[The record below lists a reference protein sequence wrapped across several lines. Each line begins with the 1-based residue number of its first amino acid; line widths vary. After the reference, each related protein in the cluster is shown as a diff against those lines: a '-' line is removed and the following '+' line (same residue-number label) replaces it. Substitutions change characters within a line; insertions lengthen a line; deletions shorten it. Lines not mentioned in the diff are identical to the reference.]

1 MLKLLT
7 IVAIFLATTF
17 EVNMS
22 LTHQQEVK
30 VVEQIQNVT
39 EQNKDDVAK
48 YIDNISEDVKILY
61 SMSNEERN
69 KYLKK
74 HYDDKSIKVNIIKKV
89 LVEYD
94 KSVKEIKQLKSVQIA
109 TLQTN
114 LNNKESIGNG
124 MLLSAIAWKES
135 SFGLNKSN
143 PKDGKLGS
151 YGSHQILLTTGKK
164 RVPHLSTDEL
174 KQKLLTDEHK
184 SMKLANDELEYWTG
198 YYNKKTELNDDQKI
212 IKSIASYNAGFKSD
226 TITAG
231 KKYVIDVVAK
241 AVILNITMV
250 G

>member
-7 IVAIFLATTF
+7 IVALFLATTF

-22 LTHQQEVK
+22 LPHQQEVK
-30 VVEQIQNVT
+30 VVEQIQDVT
-39 EQNKDDVAK
+39 EQIKDDVAV
-48 YIDNISEDVKILY
+48 YIDNISEEVKVLY
-61 SMSNEERN
+61 HMSGKERN
-69 KYLKK
+69 VYLNK
-74 HYDDKSIKVNIIKKV
+74 HYHDKPIKVSIIKKV
-89 LVEYD
+89 LAEYD
-94 KSVKEIKQLKSVQIA
+94 KSVREIEQLRDIQIK

-124 MLLSAIAWKES
+124 ILLSAIAWKES
-135 SFGLNKSN
+135 SFGVNKAN

-151 YGSHQILLTTGKK
+151 YGTHQILLTTGKK
-164 RVPHLSTDEL
+164 RVPNLSTDEL

-231 KKYVIDVVAK
+231 KNYVIDVVAK